1 MKCVLLNK
9 KYLSNE
15 FTTWFFVLL
24 IVGSIFVVIGT
35 SFHFGYPSVIGI
47 VITSMPLLMYSLAHY
62 GGIIQQA
69 TKTNLIN
76 VFLAITYASMLL
88 TVAVLLI
95 FYRRDVN
102 CGSDVDSHA
111 MLSIAAMITL
121 NSVGLYLYFI
131 AKAIMYNNETK
142 ETNENDE
149 RDI

>member
-1 MKCVLLNK
+1 MNFSRQKTSISK
-9 KYLSNE
+9 E

-35 SFHFGYPSVIGI
+35 SFHFDYPSVIGI
-47 VITSMPLLMYSLAHY
+47 VVTSIPLLMYSLAHY

-69 TKTNLIN
+69 SKTNLIN
-76 VFLAITYASMLL
+76 IFFTFIYASMLL
-88 TVAVLLI
+88 TVAVLVI
-95 FYRRDVN
+95 FYRSDVN
-102 CGSDVDSHA
+102 SDSDVNSHA

-131 AKAIMYNNETK
+131 VKAIMYNNETK